1 MQSASWTEDQGLP
14 EPYPAFAVGLAV
26 KSVRARD
33 GPEPVGVNV
42 SAEACSRARGGSVD
56 RGFES
61 VHVTYQLAG
70 RHHAAQLHDSWA
82 HQVKV
87 FGSTARKLI
96 VGQHLKDEGN
106 DSIVKPLSPGALGNG
121 QCEEGRIMNEQRR
134 LTNACTKYTQQ
145 NLVVI

>member
-1 MQSASWTEDQGLP
+1 MESFIGNAISFLDGRSRSSRTIPCVCGGIGGKECACARRSGAGRR
-14 EPYPAFAVGLAV
+14 ECERGGVLA
-26 KSVRARD
+26 RA
-33 GPEPVGVNV
+33 
-42 SAEACSRARGGSVD
+42 GGSVD
-56 RGFES
+56 RGVES

-96 VGQHLKDEGN
+96 VGQHLKDESN

-121 QCEEGRIMNEQRR
+121 QCEEGRIMNEQR
-134 LTNACTKYTQQ
+134 Y
-145 NLVVI
+145 